1 VLSPPAQPSLPCFVT
16 AATAAARATPLPHP
30 HTHVHRAGRALLLLA
45 KQNADK
51 AVVGA
56 SLVQRMQ
63 MMELLA
69 ADDDTGRTCCGL
81 TGHAL
86 FVDKAAALQALCA
99 PGARVH
105 MLVGFDTW
113 IRITDPKYYGEGQV
127 CGASQ

>member
-1 VLSPPAQPSLPCFVT
+1 M
-16 AATAAARATPLPHP
+16 
-30 HTHVHRAGRALLLLA
+30 HRAGRALLLLA

-51 AVVGA
+51 PVVGA

-69 ADDDTGRTCCGL
+69 AADETGRTCCGV

-127 CGASQ
+127 CG

>member
-1 VLSPPAQPSLPCFVT
+1 MEGD
-16 AATAAARATPLPHP
+16 AA
-30 HTHVHRAGRALLLLA
+30 GQMEALH
-45 KQNADK
+45 Q
-51 AVVGA
+51 
-56 SLVQRMQ
+56 
-63 MMELLA
+63 E
-69 ADDDTGRTCCGL
+69 L

-127 CGASQ
+127 CG

>member
-1 VLSPPAQPSLPCFVT
+1 MGTRLPANRLPPPAALASLP
-16 AATAAARATPLPHP
+16 PLPAP
-30 HTHVHRAGRALLLLA
+30 PRMRRAARALLLLA

-56 SLVQRMQ
+56 SLVQRLQ
-63 MMELLA
+63 MMGMLA
-69 ADDDTGRTCCGL
+69 NADDSGRTCCGL
-81 TGHAL
+81 TAHPL

-113 IRITDPKYYGEGQV
+113 IRITDPKYYGEGQARR
-127 CGASQ
+127 GLG